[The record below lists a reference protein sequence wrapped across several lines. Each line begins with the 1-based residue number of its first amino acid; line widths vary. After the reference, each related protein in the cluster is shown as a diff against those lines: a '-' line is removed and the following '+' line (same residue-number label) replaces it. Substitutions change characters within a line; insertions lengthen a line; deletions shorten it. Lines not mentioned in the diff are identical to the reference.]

1 MTDRLNVLF
10 LPHPVKVSM
19 FKPWG
24 EDVVRIVSQRHN
36 VHVLDYDQPL
46 APQFKGIDAVIDHG
60 GSAGTREMVDA
71 ATDAR
76 LWQILGTGFD
86 HFDLAYWKTKG
97 IPVANC
103 PGQFSAVALAET
115 AMMFILML
123 TRQYPVARATLD
135 SGELYEPMGLEL
147 EGVKLGLIG
156 FGASAIELARRARP
170 FGMEIAAIDIREVSA
185 AEREEFGLS
194 FVGTPD
200 ELEKVVSESDI
211 VSLHLHLNSETHHI
225 IDARMLSLMKPTAH
239 IINVARGAL
248 IDEDALTQALLDGE
262 LGGAGIDAYSQE
274 PPDLNSPFFSL
285 PNVIATPHTAGV
297 TDGTS
302 RKRAQC
308 ASDNVDRVADGLEP
322 LYRIDLD

>member
-1 MTDRLNVLF
+1 MTKRLNVLF
-10 LPHPVKVSM
+10 LPHPIKVSM
-19 FKPWG
+19 FNPWG
-24 EDVVRIVSQRHN
+24 MDVVKAVSRNHDI
-36 VHVLDYDQPL
+36 HVLDYDKPL
-46 APQFKGIDAVIDHG
+46 AAQFKGMDAVIDHG

-86 HFDLAYWKTKG
+86 HFDLDYWKSKG

-103 PGQFSAVALAET
+103 PGAFSAVALAES

-123 TRQYPVARATLD
+123 TRRYPEARARLD
-135 SGELYEPMGLEL
+135 EGELYEPMGLEL
-147 EGVKLGLIG
+147 EGLQLGIVG
-156 FGASAIELARRARP
+156 FGASGIELARRARP
-170 FGMEIAAIDIREVSA
+170 FGMKIAAIDIREISD
-185 AEREEFGLS
+185 AERQEFGLS

-200 ELEKVVSESDI
+200 DLEKVVAESDI
-211 VSLHLHLNSETHHI
+211 LSLHLHLNSETHHI
-225 IDARMLSLMKPTAH
+225 IDARMLGLMKPTAY

-248 IDEDALTQALLDGE
+248 IDEDALAQALLAGN

-274 PPDLNSPFFSL
+274 PPDISSPFFSL

-308 ASDNVDRVADGLEP
+308 AADNVDRIAAGLEP
-322 LYRIDLD
+322 LYRIDME